1 MTKKEIENYK
11 EDPKTMTFM
20 RLSRAD
26 STSNAELKYAD
37 WKRMAKV
44 RDGDIL
50 NQKKVNKQCPCYIAL
65 YDPLNSSAHGMLNT
79 ELLLKFF
86 TPVQ

>member
-26 STSNAELKYAD
+26 SISNAELKYAD
-37 WKRMAKV
+37 WKKMAKV

-50 NQKKVNKQCPCYIAL
+50 NQKI
-65 YDPLNSSAHGMLNT
+65 S
-79 ELLLKFF
+79 E
-86 TPVQ
+86 

>member
-1 MTKKEIENYK
+1 MVRFRGVFDWICKKNVTKKDIENYK

-26 STSNAELKYAD
+26 SISNAELKYAD

-50 NQKKVNKQCPCYIAL
+50 NQKI
-65 YDPLNSSAHGMLNT
+65 S
-79 ELLLKFF
+79 E
-86 TPVQ
+86 

>member
-20 RLSRAD
+20 RLRRAD
-26 STSNAELKYAD
+26 SISNTELKYAD
-37 WKRMAKV
+37 WKKVAKV

-50 NQKKVNKQCPCYIAL
+50 NQKI
-65 YDPLNSSAHGMLNT
+65 S
-79 ELLLKFF
+79 E
-86 TPVQ
+86 